1 MDIDLVDLLVHTDA
15 EGRHLQSPEEA
26 RFASATK
33 WLDEDQGVAI
43 DREVH
48 ALNHG
53 RAVAIHRQRAG
64 QRLWRRNA
72 MPCGS
77 VFCHTESVSGEAGQV
92 TSTVVKVSSTLIDLH
107 MHSTSSDGKLSPTAL
122 VQLAADRGLDLI
134 ALTDHDTLRG
144 IDEAQAA
151 GRDVGVVVR
160 PGIELSGHYPDGQ
173 CHLLAWLPDPVPTA
187 FFAWTHVKERDREAR
202 AREMVERLQGLG
214 LDLTWDDVRAA
225 AEFNIGRPH
234 VADAL
239 VTTGAAT
246 SRKDAFE
253 HWIGVDCPGYVPSGK
268 TEPAEIIERVVE
280 AGGVISLA
288 HPYSLNLGHA
298 ALDAY
303 VQGLAD
309 VGLSAIE
316 AHRPDQNP
324 ATQAAYHALAE
335 RHGLL
340 VSTGSDFHDLEREE
354 QRLRPLGG
362 SGSPG
367 ISADD
372 REALLSR
379 LPGAR
384 DALAG

>member
-1 MDIDLVDLLVHTDA
+1 M
-15 EGRHLQSPEEA
+15 
-26 RFASATK
+26 
-33 WLDEDQGVAI
+33 
-43 DREVH
+43 
-48 ALNHG
+48 
-53 RAVAIHRQRAG
+53 
-64 QRLWRRNA
+64 
-72 MPCGS
+72 S
-77 VFCHTESVSGEAGQV
+77 VPT
-92 TSTVVKVSSTLIDLH
+92 TSIDLH
-107 MHSTSSDGKLSPTAL
+107 MHSTSSDGKLSPAAV
-122 VQLAADRGLDLI
+122 VQLAAERGLNLI

-144 IDEAQAA
+144 VAEAQAA
-151 GRDVGVVVR
+151 GREHGVAVL
-160 PGIELSGHYPDGQ
+160 PGIELSGRYPDGQ
-173 CHLLAWLPDPVPTA
+173 CHLLAWLPDPIPAA
-187 FFAWTHVKERDREAR
+187 FLDWTHVKERDREAR

-214 LDLTWDDVRAA
+214 LELTWDDVRAA

-239 VTTGAAT
+239 VKTGAAT

-253 HWIGVDCPGYVPSGK
+253 RWIGGDCPGYVPSGK

-280 AGGVISLA
+280 AGGLISLA
-288 HPYSLNLGHA
+288 HPYSLNLDHA

-303 VQGLAD
+303 VQNLAD
-309 VGLSAIE
+309 VGLCAIE
-316 AHRPDQNP
+316 AHRPDQDP
-324 ATQAAYHALAE
+324 ATQAAYRALAE

-354 QRLRPLGG
+354 QRQRPLGG